1 MENVKSV
8 DSYLNG
14 AFQRRFE
21 FRKILIDVSRT
32 SFVMSRA
39 DPRMF
44 YGRPS
49 LNFNSDKTEL
59 SFDNNTESIVIE
71 LYMYQSNQQA

>member
-44 YGRPS
+44 YSRPS
-49 LNFNSDKTEL
+49 LNFNSDKAEL
-59 SFDNNTESIVIE
+59 SFSRKIICVSIII
-71 LYMYQSNQQA
+71 LNQ

>member
-44 YGRPS
+44 YSRPS
-49 LNFNSDKTEL
+49 LNFNSDKAEL
-59 SFDNNTESIVIE
+59 SFSRKIISVSIII
-71 LYMYQSNQQA
+71 LNQ

>member
-44 YGRPS
+44 DSRPS
-49 LNFNSDKTEL
+49 LNFNSDKAEL

-71 LYMYQSNQQA
+71 LYM

>member
-14 AFQRRFE
+14 AFQRRFG

-44 YGRPS
+44 YGSPS
-49 LNFNSDKTEL
+49 LNFNSDKAEL

-71 LYMYQSNQQA
+71 LYM